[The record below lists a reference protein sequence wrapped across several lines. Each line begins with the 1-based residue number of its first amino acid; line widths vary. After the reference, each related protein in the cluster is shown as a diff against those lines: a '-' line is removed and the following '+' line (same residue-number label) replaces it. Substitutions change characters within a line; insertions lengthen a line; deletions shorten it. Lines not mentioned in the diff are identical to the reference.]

1 MQCSERCC
9 RMSDSTA
16 ANKSTK
22 ESSAVM
28 AQQSRDTSTPN
39 DSSLNLPDKVPVT
52 QSSKEPGHT
61 TAQKNMEE
69 ILNSKEQTHTT
80 TTSDVLI
87 TTESSTPQHPPVPE
101 KSSRVRAMTMPV
113 AKTVGCPDAVSN
125 SSLPPVL
132 PPRIKPEESSTR
144 PLPPTP
150 LQPRVHPTPP
160 DASTTPALG
169 QKTSSAPAKKEVV
182 EVTTLEGLAKRPT
195 DLPAEIR
202 FIDGYYGKTSRFSV
216 SSHDCFQVNFLKRSK
231 VLTVHDSLGRE
242 YTIPLTSTTKF
253 GLLYDDTETA
263 PDQSPGTVSSILAM
277 KQLPPVICAH
287 KGGEDKKGNVRV
299 REGDV
304 LAVKGKKKK
313 NLLCYNLRTGS
324 DISLQRSFEG
334 EFTLDPKKT
343 RIFPLDIVNHLPDV
357 FPCKAK
363 VYSASNITGDARGR
377 FQEGTTLTLQG
388 CTVDVSLVATGMQSS
403 ADKSRD
409 VVYFPLDKNLSK
421 LRIEILASEDAQHL
435 YEDAKELMQN
445 FDHSVGLAFKDVGS
459 DAAFDIQSTLLQ
471 ELRPDQRN
479 IGVELVTNQN
489 VYAEPE
495 PVAEKEEG
503 KHVDQ
508 ATAAPTKDNDREYES
523 MDAIATSKG
532 GHQRKPPLPSP
543 RSKIVKSQSP
553 SIAKASDTAST
564 SAAIPSVAI
573 LPHSLRPAV
582 PPRTPKPVPPTNLAD
597 SDDDAHEYSTISDY
611 LSAVESHPVSQ
622 PKVVPRKPRPLSQS
636 PQPAKVVRQKSLPPS
651 SLDRLA
657 LTLSDER
664 FLKHIKSTTASPP
677 TQQASSDPSIPTLP
691 SFLPPKKHSSPVP
704 AARTP
709 PIPLKPPKERVDGTL
724 PRSAPARP
732 YLPLPTRPESA
743 RDAYTS
749 LHDCSPDDTNS
760 EYSTISDFISPA
772 GQPNPVAAPLK
783 RRPQSEQLQRPY
795 IPLPARPEPAT
806 DTYTSLHRCPPDN
819 ASCECDSDFTSPS
832 GKPNSAAAAAAPV
845 KPQPQSD
852 QLQIQEENKAFLE
865 KMDVHQVSFH
875 EQCHKVLGIS
885 TSTTATKLLK
895 IDYFQVDDILIMAV
909 YYYIGTGHAGCSAT
923 Q

>member
-1 MQCSERCC
+1 MSFYCFIATFVLLHTIYIYIYHILQNINDVFTVESGVKCMQCSERCC

-28 AQQSRDTSTPN
+28 AQQSRDASTPN

-52 QSSKEPGHT
+52 QSSKEPDHT

-69 ILNSKEQTHTT
+69 VLNSKEQTHTT

-101 KSSRVRAMTMPV
+101 KSPRVRAMTMPV
-113 AKTVGCPDAVSN
+113 AKTVVCLDAVSN

-132 PPRIKPEESSTR
+132 PPRIKPEESSIR

-263 PDQSPGTVSSILAM
+263 PDQSPETVSSILAM

-313 NLLCYNLRTGS
+313 TLLCYNLRTGS

-334 EFTLDPKKT
+334 KFTLDPKKT
-343 RIFPLDIVNHLPDV
+343 RIFPFDIVNHLPDV

-377 FQEGTTLTLQG
+377 FEEGTTLTLLG

-403 ADKSRD
+403 KDESRD

-479 IGVELVTNQN
+479 VGVELVTNQN

-508 ATAAPTKDNDREYES
+508 ATAAPTEDNDREYES

-553 SIAKASDTAST
+553 SIAKASGTVST

-582 PPRTPKPVPPTNLAD
+582 PPRTPKPVPQTNLAD

-651 SLDRLA
+651 SLDRL
-657 LTLSDER
+657 E
-664 FLKHIKSTTASPP
+664 HIKSTAASPP

-709 PIPLKPPKERVDGTL
+709 PIPLKPPKERV
-724 PRSAPARP
+724 
-732 YLPLPTRPESA
+732 
-743 RDAYTS
+743 TS
-749 LHDCSPDDTNS
+749 LHDCSPDDANS

-783 RRPQSEQLQRPY
+783 CRPRSEQLQRP
-795 IPLPARPEPAT
+795 LPARPEHAT

-819 ASCECDSDFTSPS
+819 SSSEYDSDFTSPS
-832 GKPNSAAAAAAPV
+832 GKPNSAAAAAPV

-885 TSTTATKLLK
+885 TSTTAKKLL
-895 IDYFQVDDILIMAV
+895 
-909 YYYIGTGHAGCSAT
+909 
-923 Q
+923 

>member
-1 MQCSERCC
+1 
-9 RMSDSTA
+9 MSDSTA
-16 ANKSTK
+16 ANKSTT

-28 AQQSRDTSTPN
+28 AQQSRDASTPK

-52 QSSKEPGHT
+52 QSSKEPDHT

-69 ILNSKEQTHTT
+69 VLNSKEQTHTT

-87 TTESSTPQHPPVPE
+87 TTESSTPQRPAVPE
-101 KSSRVRAMTMPV
+101 KSSRDRAMTMPV
-113 AKTVGCPDAVSN
+113 VKTVGCPDAVSN
-125 SSLPPVL
+125 LSLPPVL
-132 PPRIKPEESSTR
+132 PPRIKPERSSTR

-216 SSHDCFQVNFLKRSK
+216 SSRDCFQVNFLKRSK
-231 VLTVHDSLGRE
+231 VLTVRDSPGRE

-253 GLLYDDTETA
+253 GLIYDGTETA
-263 PDQSPGTVSSILAM
+263 PETVSSILAM

-287 KGGEDKKGNVRV
+287 KRGEDKKGNVRV
-299 REGDV
+299 REGDI

-313 NLLCYNLRTGS
+313 TLLCYNLRTGS

-334 EFTLDPKKT
+334 EFTLDPEKT
-343 RIFPLDIVNHLPDV
+343 RIFPLDIENHLPDV

-377 FQEGTTLTLQG
+377 FQEGTTLTLLG
-388 CTVDVSLVATGMQSS
+388 CTVDISLVATGMQSS
-403 ADKSRD
+403 EDESRG

-445 FDHSVGLAFKDVGS
+445 FDHSVGLAFTDVGS

-489 VYAEPE
+489 VYAESE

-508 ATAAPTKDNDREYES
+508 ATAAPTEDNDREYES

-543 RSKIVKSQSP
+543 RSQSP
-553 SIAKASDTAST
+553 SIAKASDTTST

-573 LPHSLRPAV
+573 LPYSLRPAV
-582 PPRTPKPVPPTNLAD
+582 PPRTPKPVPQTNLAD
-597 SDDDAHEYSTISDY
+597 SDGDGHEYSTISDY

-651 SLDRLA
+651 SLDRVA
-657 LTLSDER
+657 LTL
-664 FLKHIKSTTASPP
+664 P
-677 TQQASSDPSIPTLP
+677 TQQASSDPSSPTLP
-691 SFLPPKKHSSPVP
+691 RFLPPKKHSCPVP
-704 AARTP
+704 AARRP
-709 PIPLKPPKERVDGTL
+709 PIPLQPPKERVDGTL

-732 YLPLPTRPESA
+732 YLPLPTKPESA
-743 RDAYTS
+743 RDTNTS
-749 LHDCSPDDTNS
+749 LHDCSPDDTNT

-783 RRPQSEQLQRPY
+783 RRPQSELLQRPY

-806 DTYTSLHRCPPDN
+806 DTYTSLHRCSPNN
-819 ASCECDSDFTSPS
+819 ASSEYVSDFTSPS
-832 GKPNSAAAAAAPV
+832 GKPKSAAAAAAAAAPV

-852 QLQIQEENKAFLE
+852 QLQTQEENKAFLE

-875 EQCHKVLGIS
+875 KQCHKLLGTS
-885 TSTTATKLLK
+885 TSTTAKTLLE
-895 IDYFQVDDILIMAV
+895 IDYFQVDDILMMAV
-909 YYYIGTGHAGCSAT
+909 YNYAGAGHAGCSAT